1 MTRED
6 EMSDRVPVA
15 GGDLEYDVRGTGEPV
30 LFIHGA
36 ILADAFAPLLTQ
48 PALADD
54 YQLIAYHRRG
64 FAGSCRHLG
73 PCTIAQQTADAR
85 AVLDHLGVKRAHI
98 VGHSYGGMIALQLA
112 LDAPDRVATLALL
125 EPAGI
130 AAPSGER
137 FGAEVMQPSTE
148 RYAAGDRAGAVELF
162 FQGVCG
168 PQARE
173 VATRALP
180 ADAFDLAVAD
190 ADTFF
195 DTEWPALLEWQFGP
209 AEAARIPQPALLV
222 LGADSDAVTPMFSE
236 MNAALAEWLP
246 RAEPVTLPGATHALQ
261 MMNPAGMIEL
271 LTAFFARHPI
281 ATSVGDRTG

>member
-1 MTRED
+1 
-6 EMSDRVPVA
+6 MSDRVPVA
-15 GGDLEYDVRGTGEPV
+15 GGELEYDVRGTGEPV
-30 LFIHGA
+30 LLIHGA

-54 YQLIAYHRRG
+54 YRLIAYHRRG
-64 FAGSCRHLG
+64 FAGSCRHTG

-85 AVLDHLGVKRAHI
+85 AVLDHLGVERAHV

-173 VATRALP
+173 VADRALP
-180 ADAFDLAVAD
+180 PGAFDLAVAD

-209 AEAARIPQPALLV
+209 AEAARITQPVLLV
-222 LGADSDAVTPMFSE
+222 LGADSDAVTPMFGE

-246 RAEPVTLPGATHALQ
+246 HAEPVHVAGGDPRIADDEPGRDGRAAHGLLR
-261 MMNPAGMIEL
+261 PASD
-271 LTAFFARHPI
+271 RH
-281 ATSVGDRTG
+281 DRG

>member
-1 MTRED
+1 
-6 EMSDRVPVA
+6 MSDRVPVA
-15 GGDLEYDVRGTGEPV
+15 GGDLEYDMRGTGEPV
-30 LFIHGA
+30 LFIHDA

-48 PALADD
+48 PALADG
-54 YQLIAYHRRG
+54 YRLIAYHRRG

-85 AVLDHLGVKRAHI
+85 AALDHLGVERAHV

-125 EPAGI
+125 ESAGI

-137 FGAEVMQPSTE
+137 FGAEVIQPSTE
-148 RYAAGDRAGAVELF
+148 RYTAGDRSGTVELF

-168 PQARE
+168 PQGREAAAR
-173 VATRALP
+173 TLP
-180 ADAFDLAVAD
+180 LGAFDLAVTD

-209 AEAARIPQPALLV
+209 AEAARITQPVLLV
-222 LGADSDAVTPMFSE
+222 LGADSDAVTPMFGE

-246 RAEPVTLPGATHALQ
+246 RAEPVQLPEATHALQ
-261 MMNPAGMIEL
+261 MMNPVGTAEL

-281 ATSVGDRTG
+281 ATTVAERAG

>member
-1 MTRED
+1 
-6 EMSDRVPVA
+6 MSDRVSVD

-30 LFIHGA
+30 LLIHGA
-36 ILADAFAPLLTQ
+36 ILADAFTPLLTQ
-48 PALADD
+48 PALAND
-54 YQLIAYHRRG
+54 YRLITYHRRG
-64 FAGSCRHLG
+64 FAGSCRHAG

-85 AVLDHLGVKRAHI
+85 AVLDHLRIERAHV

-112 LDAPDRVATLALL
+112 LDAPERVATLALL

-173 VATRALP
+173 VAAGMLP
-180 ADAFDLAVAD
+180 RGAFDLAVTD
-190 ADTFF
+190 AETFF
-195 DTEWPALLEWQFGP
+195 ETEWPALLEWQFGP
-209 AEAARIPQPALLV
+209 AEAARITQPALLV
-222 LGADSDAVTPMFSE
+222 LGADSDAVTPMFGE
-236 MNAALAEWLP
+236 MNAALADWLP
-246 RAEPVTLPGATHALQ
+246 QAESVQLPQATHALQ
-261 MMNPAGMIEL
+261 MMNPAGTAEL

-281 ATSVGDRTG
+281 AAAVG

>member
-1 MTRED
+1 
-6 EMSDRVPVA
+6 
-15 GGDLEYDVRGTGEPV
+15 
-30 LFIHGA
+30 
-36 ILADAFAPLLTQ
+36 
-48 PALADD
+48 
-54 YQLIAYHRRG
+54 
-64 FAGSCRHLG
+64 
-73 PCTIAQQTADAR
+73 
-85 AVLDHLGVKRAHI
+85 
-98 VGHSYGGMIALQLA
+98 MIALQLA
-112 LDAPDRVATLALL
+112 LDAPERVATLALL

-148 RYAAGDRAGAVELF
+148 RYVVGDRAGAVELF

-173 VATRALP
+173 MAAGMLP
-180 ADAFDLAVAD
+180 PGAFDLAVTD

-209 AEAARIPQPALLV
+209 TEAARITQPALLV

-246 RAEPVTLPGATHALQ
+246 NAESVQLPQATHALQ
-261 MMNPAGMIEL
+261 MMNPTGTADL

-281 ATSVGDRTG
+281 AAAVG